1 MRHIKGTLISQF
13 AHPRGPLGWLAGAIM
28 AGKNRKRNALAVA
41 MLDVQPGDHVLE
53 IGFGPGVTI
62 KRLAKLIGDGAVTG
76 IDSSRVLVG
85 QARRRNAEAVHAGQ
99 VALRW
104 GSVEQLP
111 FPDAT
116 FDRILAVNSLH
127 HWPNAEENL
136 REVRRVL
143 KAGGRLL
150 IAEQP
155 VWAGAGSDDCRF
167 AAELAAQ
174 IATAGFG
181 QVKVSTHRMKH
192 APTIVVRARS
202 PNS

>member
-1 MRHIKGTLISQF
+1 MHQVKGALISQF
-13 AHPRGPLGWLAGAIM
+13 SHPRGPLGWIAGTIM
-28 AGKNRKRNALAVA
+28 AVKNRRRNELAVA
-41 MLDVQPGDHVLE
+41 MLDVQPGQKVLE

-62 KRLAKLIGDGAVTG
+62 KLLAEMIGDGAVTG

-85 QARRRNAEAVHAGQ
+85 QAKRRNAEAVRAER
-99 VALRW
+99 VALHW

-111 FPDAT
+111 FPDAM

-127 HWPNAEENL
+127 HWPNIEENL

-143 KAGGRLL
+143 KAGGLLL

-155 VWAGAGSDDCRF
+155 VWAAAGADDCRF
-167 AAELAAQ
+167 AADLAAQ

-181 QVKVSTHRMKH
+181 QVEMSAHRMKP
-192 APTIVVRARS
+192 APTIVVRASS
-202 PNS
+202 PSS